1 MLHVPLVARTATDM
15 KIIMFKVNI
24 TLTVTRVVET
34 DRQTQSS
41 KEKERGREIERQSK
55 EEKHTYA
62 SYKCRTC
69 VCFGFAGL
77 VCVFSNIL

>member
-34 DRQTQSS
+34 DRQPDRQN
-41 KEKERGREIERQSK
+41 KPDPEREREGEV
-55 EEKHTYA
+55 ET
-62 SYKCRTC
+62 
-69 VCFGFAGL
+69 
-77 VCVFSNIL
+77 

>member
-41 KEKERGREIERQSK
+41 KEKESGREIERQSK
-55 EEKHTYA
+55 EEKHT
-62 SYKCRTC
+62 
-69 VCFGFAGL
+69 
-77 VCVFSNIL
+77 

>member
-34 DRQTQSS
+34 DRQTFRQTDTELEREGERKGHRETVEEGETYIS
-41 KEKERGREIERQSK
+41 KLQ
-55 EEKHTYA
+55 
-62 SYKCRTC
+62 
-69 VCFGFAGL
+69 V
-77 VCVFSNIL
+77 

>member
-34 DRQTQSS
+34 DRNSDRQTGSS
-41 KEKERGREIERQSK
+41 REKERGREIERQSK
-55 EEKHTYA
+55 EEKHT
-62 SYKCRTC
+62 
-69 VCFGFAGL
+69 
-77 VCVFSNIL
+77 